1 MPYRSKE
8 ITVTGLHRHPESVL
22 HIDEVEQQAREA
34 RKSNR
39 KAKAAQAIREQQRQ
53 YRCETLRFACH
64 LGGDDGRAQRPR
76 ETRVGARAH
85 RRAQLGLQ
93 AAANV
98 IVFAQAA
105 RKVISRRGDLPHQR
119 AHARHDRVNDA
130 AGDVLTRLALGPP
143 RR

>member
-1 MPYRSKE
+1 MKA
-8 ITVTGLHRHPESVL
+8 TSVPG
-22 HIDEVEQQAREA
+22 EA
-34 RKSNR
+34 HKSNR

-53 YRCETLRFACH
+53 YRCETLRFARH

-93 AAANV
+93 AGANV

-105 RKVISRRGDLPHQR
+105 RKVIAAPRGPAPPAGADTRATTESMTPRAMFSRGSPLP
-119 AHARHDRVNDA
+119 
-130 AGDVLTRLALGPP
+130 T
-143 RR
+143 